1 MDFDGNGEISDDEII
16 DLDENVIR
24 KNPKIHFN
32 HFFIKKYFDILKSK
46 SSLLLITL
54 VNFKK

>member
-24 KNPKIHFN
+24 ENPKIHFI
-32 HFFIKKYFDILKSK
+32 IKPFLY
-46 SSLLLITL
+46 
-54 VNFKK
+54 